1 MRKVTNH
8 QLLLEELEPVSVLKE
23 VILLVEGVIKPQAM
37 HKDLLKHTLVSNQMM
52 LPTRRIKN
60 MPKIRICY

>member
-23 VILLVEGVIKPQAM
+23 VILLVEGVIKKCVRPE
-37 HKDLLKHTLVSNQMM
+37 
-52 LPTRRIKN
+52 
-60 MPKIRICY
+60 